1 MKKNLVLI
9 GMMGS
14 GKSTI
19 GKEISK
25 KSTLKF
31 KDTDRLIEN
40 DQKMKIREI
49 FDTKGEDFFRSLE
62 EKIVLKTIKLS
73 GQVIALGGG
82 SFLNKKIRAEVLK
95 NNTSFWLN
103 WKNESI
109 IQRISNNKKR
119 PKLDFLSEKD
129 ILALIVLR
137 AKTYLKADFK
147 INCDNLNKFQI
158 ANKILKIYENEKDY
172 N

>member
-1 MKKNLVLI
+1 MNKNLVLI

-25 KSTLKF
+25 KSALKF
-31 KDTDRLIEN
+31 KDTDRLIES

-62 EKIVLKTIKLS
+62 EKIVLKTIKLT

-82 SFLNKKIRAEVLK
+82 SFLNKKI
-95 NNTSFWLN
+95 
-103 WKNESI
+103 
-109 IQRISNNKKR
+109 
-119 PKLDFLSEKD
+119 SEYYTF
-129 ILALIVLR
+129 R
-137 AKTYLKADFK
+137 
-147 INCDNLNKFQI
+147 
-158 ANKILKIYENEKDY
+158 E
-172 N
+172 

>member
-1 MKKNLVLI
+1 MNKNLVLI

-62 EKIVLKTIKLS
+62 EKIVLKTIC
-73 GQVIALGGG
+73 
-82 SFLNKKIRAEVLK
+82 
-95 NNTSFWLN
+95 
-103 WKNESI
+103 
-109 IQRISNNKKR
+109 QRI
-119 PKLDFLSEKD
+119 LC
-129 ILALIVLR
+129 
-137 AKTYLKADFK
+137 LK
-147 INCDNLNKFQI
+147 
-158 ANKILKIYENEKDY
+158 
-172 N
+172 